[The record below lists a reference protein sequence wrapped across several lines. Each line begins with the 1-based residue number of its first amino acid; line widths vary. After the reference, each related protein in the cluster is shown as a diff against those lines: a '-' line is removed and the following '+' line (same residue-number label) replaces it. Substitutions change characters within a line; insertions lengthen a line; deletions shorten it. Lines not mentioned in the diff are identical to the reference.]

1 MKLNNMDNSN
11 QQLARLEN
19 GKIID
24 IISKIQN
31 LTEEDRYE
39 LSKRVVSDDIEIR
52 KDALEKITQS
62 QIAQN
67 DLIAIIGELST
78 MSKQGM
84 YVKSKQTIKTG
95 SGQFE
100 IEMKGGDTK
109 LIIPVL
115 VIVGIVIIAAL
126 VIIFWR

>member
-1 MKLNNMDNSN
+1 MDTNN

-19 GKIID
+19 VKIID
-24 IISKIQN
+24 IITKIPN
-31 LTEEDRYE
+31 LTDKDRHE
-39 LSKRVVSDDIEIR
+39 LSKRVASDDIEIR
-52 KDALEKITQS
+52 KGALEKITQS

-67 DLIAIIGELST
+67 DLISIMGELSA

-115 VIVGIVIIAAL
+115 IIVGVVIIAAL
-126 VIIFWR
+126 VIIFWK

>member
-1 MKLNNMDNSN
+1 MDSNN
-11 QQLARLEN
+11 QHLARLEN
-19 GKIID
+19 VKIID
-24 IISKIQN
+24 IITKIPN
-31 LTEEDRYE
+31 LTDEDRHE
-39 LSKRVVSDDIEIR
+39 LTKRVASDDIEIR
-52 KDALEKITQS
+52 KGALEKITQS

-67 DLIAIIGELST
+67 DLITIMGELST

-115 VIVGIVIIAAL
+115 IIVGIVVIATLII
-126 VIIFWR
+126 VFWK

>member
-1 MKLNNMDNSN
+1 MDNSN

-19 GKIID
+19 VKIID
-24 IISKIQN
+24 IITKIPN
-31 LTEEDRYE
+31 LTDADRHE
-39 LSKRVVSDDIEIR
+39 LSKRVASDDIEIR
-52 KDALEKITQS
+52 KGALEKITQS

-67 DLIAIIGELST
+67 DLVAIMGELSA

-84 YVKSKQTIKTG
+84 YVKSKQIIKTG

-115 VIVGIVIIAAL
+115 IIVGVVVIAAL
-126 VIIFWR
+126 VIIFWK